1 MSFVASCVVCGGA
14 TDTFLCGDARTG
26 AGCLGLLIQR
36 LGDCAWLSDQLNT
49 TLSRQ
54 DKISAGSVGF
64 VTGTAER
71 PLSFNLGASD
81 AGMNLRDKLCS
92 WVRDLWETNTALA
105 PHCSLCH
112 VEQRRHAEGPELVAR
127 DWYDALPA
135 VEVSIDI
142 TSTSRWLMRHPSWI
156 ALHPAADEL
165 YGELSEA
172 IQDAFRSIDI
182 PKDTR
187 VFLGKC
193 GFEMNGEWCQHEL
206 YARPKTTEVTCSIC
220 GSEWVVEERLRYLR
234 SIAEDE
240 VLQIPAL
247 SRLLAS
253 LGFENATEKAIRSK
267 AQAGAFKAV
276 EKQAH
281 GRSWFRVGDVM
292 DAFMKQDQPI
302 AA

>member
-92 WVRDLWETNTALA
+92 WVRCLWEDNGI
-105 PHCSLCH
+105 PN
-112 VEQRRHAEGPELVAR
+112 EDGWIP
-127 DWYDALPA
+127 PA
-135 VEVSIDI
+135 DVDPTI
-142 TSTSRWLMRHPSWI
+142 TSASRWLMRHPSWI

-172 IQDAFRSIDI
+172 VQDAFRSIDI

-187 VFLGKC
+187 IFLGKC
-193 GFEMNGEWCQHEL
+193 GFEMNGEWCKHEL
-206 YARPKTTEVTCSIC
+206 YARPRVTEVTCSIC
-220 GSEWVVEERLRYLR
+220 GSEWVVEERLRHLR

-292 DAFMKQDQPI
+292 DAFMRSPAV

>member
-1 MSFVASCVVCGGA
+1 MSFVASCVVCGA
-14 TDTFLCGDARTG
+14 TTDAFLCGDARTG

-54 DKISAGSVGF
+54 DKVTAGSVGF
-64 VTGTAER
+64 VTGTSEK

-81 AGMNLRDKLCS
+81 AAMNLRDKLCS
-92 WVRDLWETNTALA
+92 WVRCLWEDNGIPDSDGWVPPAD
-105 PHCSLCH
+105 
-112 VEQRRHAEGPELVAR
+112 VEPTIV
-127 DWYDALPA
+127 
-135 VEVSIDI
+135 
-142 TSTSRWLMRHPSWI
+142 STSRWLMRHPTWV
-156 ALHPAADEL
+156 AFHPAADEI
-165 YGELSEA
+165 YNELSEA
-172 IQDAFRSIDI
+172 IQLAFRAIDI

-187 VFLGKC
+187 IFLGKC

-206 YARPKTTEVTCSIC
+206 YARPRDTEVTCPIC
-220 GSEWVVEERLRYLR
+220 GSEWVVEERLIFLR
-234 SIAEDE
+234 SVAEDQ

-253 LGFENATEKAIRSK
+253 LGFEKATEKAIRSK
-267 AQAGAFKAV
+267 AQAGVFKAV

-281 GRSWFRVGDVM
+281 GRSLFRAGDVM
-292 DAFMKQDQPI
+292 DAFMKAEQAV